1 MRLWPCSST
10 SPVRN
15 TAQSSCITFCI
26 FSRSSAVLVPP
37 DAWRSLSSRDSARS
51 AESFGS
57 AGCSALGVRISA
69 QRSAAARPNTTRSIS
84 EFEPSRLAPCTD
96 TQAASPSAIRPGTT
110 VSALPF
116 FLVIA
121 SP

>member
-1 MRLWPCSST
+1 ML
-10 SPVRN
+10 
-15 TAQSSCITFCI
+15 
-26 FSRSSAVLVPP
+26 SRSCAVLVPP
-37 DAWRSLSSRDSARS
+37 EALRSLSSRDNERS

-96 TQAASPSAIRPGTT
+96 TQAASPSAIKPGTT
-110 VSALPF
+110 ASALPF
-116 FLVIA
+116 FLVKA